1 MAYELSEQ
9 SIDTLLELVKDHKD
23 DMKPLKTEKDLQ
35 ELGMALYVYAIGA
48 SFAKKAKDGDKEKA
62 EEASR
67 RIKSLMDEL
76 NEHHKELDLEYI
88 NYRLGL

>member
-35 ELGMALYVYAIGA
+35 ELSMALFVYAIGA
-48 SFAKKAKDGDKEKA
+48 SIAKKAKDGDKEKA

-76 NEHHKELDLEYI
+76 NEHRKELDLEYI

>member
-23 DMKPLKTEKDLQ
+23 DMKPLKTEEDLQ
-35 ELGMALYVYAIGA
+35 ELGMALFVYAMGV
-48 SFAKKAKDGDKEKA
+48 SFAKKDKDVDKEKA

>member
-35 ELGMALYVYAIGA
+35 ELSMALYVYAIGA
-48 SFAKKAKDGDKEKA
+48 SIAKKAKDGDKEKA

-76 NEHHKELDLEYI
+76 NEHYKELDLEYI

>member
-48 SFAKKAKDGDKEKA
+48 SIAKKAKDGDKEKA

-76 NEHHKELDLEYI
+76 NEHYKELDLEYI